1 LEHIST
7 PNATPNHSSA
17 CPQCAA
23 PLLQPSECSICGWR
37 SHVFVG
43 LKGSGVRVEA
53 SNIGTVAEQR
63 TEDGE
68 GRRVDYRPAAGG
80 RSLSETGVAESY
92 RAELVGALPKG
103 TKAEPHALRVLL
115 AALEASGRKVKE
127 HPKKKGD
134 DGSGKD
140 ARFEINGKDYDVQVV
155 IMPPDQTLWK
165 ELAEAGKAARAG
177 QLPDAVKLVRASLE
191 KKEKWWK
198 GCVLALDAANLGA
211 LSSLALVDAYLAEH
225 GDPNVEFGFAQTW
238 IVGPTV
244 GSTFEIA

>member
-1 LEHIST
+1 
-7 PNATPNHSSA
+7 
-17 CPQCAA
+17 
-23 PLLQPSECSICGWR
+23 
-37 SHVFVG
+37 
-43 LKGSGVRVEA
+43 
-53 SNIGTVAEQR
+53 
-63 TEDGE
+63 
-68 GRRVDYRPAAGG
+68 
-80 RSLSETGVAESY
+80 
-92 RAELVGALPKG
+92 
-103 TKAEPHALRVLL
+103 
-115 AALEASGRKVKE
+115 
-127 HPKKKGD
+127 
-134 DGSGKD
+134 
-140 ARFEINGKDYDVQVV
+140 VQVV

-211 LSSLALVDAYLAEH
+211 LSSLALVDACLAEH